1 MRQSRVDA
9 IVDRI
14 LEQPCVPSRRRRPVS
29 DLWVWGTAFGWA
41 TAMLFA
47 MLWGMKVWA

>member
-1 MRQSRVDA
+1 MRQSRADA

-14 LEQPCVPSRRRRPVS
+14 LEQPSVPSRRRPVS

-47 MLWGMKVWA
+47 MLWGMKIWD